1 MKTQTVEKDGV
12 VSPESLLNRLNWR
25 YATKK
30 FDANRAIPANLWDAL
45 EEALVLSPSS
55 YGLQPW
61 KFFVVDDPALRAKL
75 RPVSHGQPQITDA
88 ARLVVFAARKE
99 LRAGDI
105 ERYIARIA
113 QVRGVPA
120 STLEDFKQRML
131 GMLAK
136 PAAHQQN
143 WVARQVYIALG
154 NFLAAAAALGVDAC
168 PMEGID
174 PAKYDEILGLPEK
187 GYTALVV
194 ATAGYRAEDDHH
206 AALPKVR
213 FARSEAVAHL

>member
-1 MKTQTVEKDGV
+1 MKTETLDKDGV
-12 VSPESLLNRLNWR
+12 VSPEGLLKRLNWR

-30 FDANRAIPANLWDAL
+30 FDANREIPENLWEAL

-61 KFFVVDDPALRAKL
+61 KFFVVDAPELRAKL
-75 RPVSHGQPQITDA
+75 KPVSYGQSQITDA

-99 LRAGDI
+99 LSESDI
-105 ERYIARIA
+105 ERYIARMA

-120 STLEDFKQRML
+120 ATLEDFKQRML

-154 NFLAAAAALGVDAC
+154 NFLAAAAVLGVDAC

-174 PAKYDEILGLPEK
+174 TVKYDEILGLNAK

-194 ATAGYRAEDDHH
+194 ATAGYRAEDDGN